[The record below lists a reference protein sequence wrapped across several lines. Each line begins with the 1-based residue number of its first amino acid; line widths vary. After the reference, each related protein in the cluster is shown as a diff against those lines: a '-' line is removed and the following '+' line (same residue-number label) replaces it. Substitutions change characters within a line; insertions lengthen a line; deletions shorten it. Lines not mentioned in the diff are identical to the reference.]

1 MRADHVVIAV
11 ATPVGVALLY
21 VLFAGEV
28 SVAEAIAG
36 APVVIIATLYALAL
50 QRCGT
55 VDLRVAARWVGV
67 PARACLAVLPDLW
80 RVGRGLVQAVRRR
93 PDEMQGVI
101 KHVPFRVG
109 GAGADDAGRRAV
121 VVSAVS
127 LAPNGFVV
135 GMDDERD
142 ELIVHQLVPVAM
154 RDDREWPL

>member
-36 APVVIIATLYALAL
+36 APVVIIATLYALAW

-55 VDLRVAARWVGV
+55 VDLRMPARWAGV
-67 PARACLAVLPDLW
+67 LARAYLAVLPDLW
-80 RVGRGLVQAVRRR
+80 RVGRGLAQAVRR
-93 PDEMQGVI
+93 PVEMQGVI

-109 GAGADDAGRRAV
+109 GSGADDSGRRAV

-135 GMDDERD
+135 GMDHDRD
-142 ELIVHQLVPVAM
+142 ELIVHQLVPVAI